1 MVNLQ
6 GKKILV
12 TGGSRGI
19 GRACAVMAAQAGA
32 DVAIS
37 YRTRTADADAVV
49 RDITAA
55 GRTGSALAVE
65 LTDWEASVR
74 LAHDAADAL
83 GGLDVL
89 VNNAGVWLPTPV
101 ADWTRASLDTV
112 LGPNLYG
119 ALAVTRGAVDV
130 MLRQGSGNVIYVAS
144 TAGQRGEA
152 VYNAYAMSK
161 GALIALTKSL
171 APELIDHNIRVNCV
185 APGWVETEMSAEAL
199 HQTREE
205 EIRAA
210 ILLGRAAQPEEI
222 AACVLFLAADAS
234 SFVVGEIFNA
244 NGGAV
249 LCG

>member
-1 MVNLQ
+1 MYDLTD
-6 GKKILV
+6 KKILI

-19 GRACAVMAAQAGA
+19 GGACAVLAAKAGA

-37 YRTRTADADAVV
+37 YRHRKNDAADVV
-49 RDITAA
+49 AEIEKH
-55 GRTGSALAVE
+55 GRRGQAFRAE
-65 LTDWEASVR
+65 LTDWDAAVR
-74 LAHDAADAL
+74 LSHAAAEAL
-83 GGLDVL
+83 GGLDVV
-89 VNNAGVWLPTPV
+89 VNNAGVWLPTP
-101 ADWTRASLDTV
+101 AAEWSRAGLDSV

-119 ALAVTRGAVDV
+119 ALGVTRGALDV
-130 MLRQGSGNVIYVAS
+130 MIPQGHGNIVFIAS
-144 TAGQRGEA
+144 TAGQRGEP

-161 GALIALTKSL
+161 GAVIALTKSL
-171 APELIDHNIRVNCV
+171 APELVAHNIRVNCV

-199 HQTREE
+199 HETRSD

-210 ILLGRAAQPEEI
+210 IPVGRAARPEEI

-234 SFVVGEIFNA
+234 SFVVGEILNA